1 MAAGATPRRPPPGS
15 VGQVIE
21 LQSLT
26 RRYGRTTAVDDLT
39 LTVRP
44 GHVTGFLGP
53 NGAGKSTTLRM
64 ILGLTA
70 PTSGTVTVDG
80 VRFADRPRGLR
91 HAGALLD
98 AGDVHGGRS
107 AAAHL
112 SALARSNGITRT
124 RVDEVLREVG
134 LAAAAKRRI
143 GGFSLGMRQRLGIA
157 AALLGDPPV
166 LLFDEPFNGLDPEGV
181 RWVRDLFRRL
191 AAEGRTVFVSSH
203 LMSEMEHCADRLVVI
218 GRGRLIAE
226 QSLAEFA
233 ARGTRASV
241 AVRTPDPTTLAA
253 VLEAE
258 GADVRPAD
266 AGALVVTGLTAARIG
281 DLALAHGIGLH
292 ELTTRTASLE
302 EAFMELTADSVEYL
316 AGEETR

>member
-1 MAAGATPRRPPPGS
+1 M
-15 VGQVIE
+15 GQVIE
-21 LQSLT
+21 LHALT
-26 RRYGRTTAVDDLT
+26 KRYGPATAVDDLT

-64 ILGLTA
+64 ILGLTR
-70 PTSGTVTVDG
+70 PTSGTVTVAG

-107 AAAHL
+107 AVAHL
-112 SALARSNGITRT
+112 TALARGNGIGRA

-134 LAAAAKRRI
+134 LGGVARRRI
-143 GGFSLGMRQRLGIA
+143 AGFSLGMRQRLGIA

-191 AAEGRTVFVSSH
+191 AGEGRTVFVSSH
-203 LMSEMEHCADRLVVI
+203 LMSEMENCADRLVVI
-218 GRGRLIAE
+218 GRGRLIAD

-233 ARGTRASV
+233 ARGTGTSV
-241 AVRTPDPTTLAA
+241 AVRTPDAAALTAVLAA
-253 VLEAE
+253 E
-258 GADVRPAD
+258 GGTARPDD
-266 AGALVVTGLTAARIG
+266 AGGLLVTGLTAERIG
-281 DLALAHGIGLH
+281 DLALAHRIPLH
-292 ELTTRTASLE
+292 QLATRTASLE
-302 EAFMELTADSVEYL
+302 EAFMELTADSVEYT
-316 AGEETR
+316 GGTTR